1 MAAVLARQIK
11 PGALTCTL
19 LCCEKKQGPVSLGRM
34 LTEAIVKPFPISSA
48 MKILIIEDTITSATV
63 VCSWLS
69 NMGLSALHA
78 KTGEEGLEMFRRE
91 RPDLVLLDIIMPG
104 IDGFEV
110 ARCIRR
116 FEKYH
121 GWWTPIIFLTARA
134 DEKDLQCAIDSGG
147 DDYLVKP
154 VSEVVLK
161 AKINAMRRMAQMRD
175 SLRKTQDKLRK
186 ANDQLQR
193 LSAIDSLT
201 GIANRRCFDAT
212 LLREWRRCSRSTLPL
227 SLLVVDVD
235 LFKLFNDHY
244 GHQMGDECLKV
255 VANTLQERTRR
266 EFDLVARYGG
276 EEFAAILPETDSE
289 GALAV
294 AEDMRA
300 GVAALR
306 VDHAWSTVAPV
317 VTVSIGVASIIP
329 PKDSEAGIPALIKAA
344 DDALYHAKESGRNQ
358 VKQVKGIIRVVGS
371 GAGTGKR
378 LASRQE

>member
-1 MAAVLARQIK
+1 
-11 PGALTCTL
+11 
-19 LCCEKKQGPVSLGRM
+19 
-34 LTEAIVKPFPISSA
+34 
-48 MKILIIEDTITSATV
+48 MKVLIIEDTITSATV
-63 VCSWLS
+63 VCNWLA
-69 NMGLSALHA
+69 NMGVSAMHA
-78 KTGEEGLEMFRRE
+78 KTGEEGLEVFKRE

-116 FEKYH
+116 FERYH

-134 DEKDLQCAIDSGG
+134 DENDLQCAIEAGG
-147 DDYLVKP
+147 DDYLIKP

-161 AKINAMRRMAQMRD
+161 AKINAMCRMAQMRD

-201 GIANRRCFDAT
+201 GIANRRRFDAT
-212 LLREWRRCSRSTLPL
+212 LLREWRRCSRSALPL
-227 SLLVVDVD
+227 SLLVADVD
-235 LFKLFNDHY
+235 LFKQFNDHY

-255 VANTLQERTRR
+255 VAHALQERTRR
-266 EFDLVARYGG
+266 QDDLVARYGG
-276 EEFAAILPETDSE
+276 EEFAAILPETDPE

-294 AEDMRA
+294 AEGMRA
-300 GVAALR
+300 SVVALN
-306 VDHAWSTVAPV
+306 VDHAFSTVAPV

-344 DDALYHAKESGRNQ
+344 DDALFQAKRSGRNQ
-358 VKQVKGIIRVVGS
+358 VKQVKGIIRVVGP
-371 GAGTGKR
+371 GAGLGGR
-378 LASRQE
+378 LSGQE

>member
-1 MAAVLARQIK
+1 
-11 PGALTCTL
+11 
-19 LCCEKKQGPVSLGRM
+19 
-34 LTEAIVKPFPISSA
+34 
-48 MKILIIEDTITSATV
+48 MKVLIIEDTITSATV
-63 VCSWLS
+63 VCNWLT
-69 NMGLSALHA
+69 NMGVSALHA
-78 KTGEEGLEMFRRE
+78 KTGEEGLEVFKQE
-91 RPDLVLLDIIMPG
+91 RPDLILLDIIMPG

-134 DEKDLQCAIDSGG
+134 DENDLQCAIEAGG
-147 DDYLVKP
+147 DDYLIKP

-161 AKINAMRRMAQMRD
+161 AKISAMCRVAQMRD
-175 SLRKTQDKLRK
+175 SLRRTQDKLRK

-201 GIANRRCFDAT
+201 GIANRRRFDAT
-212 LLREWRRCSRSTLPL
+212 LLREWRRCSRSALPL

-235 LFKLFNDHY
+235 LFKQFNDHY

-255 VANTLQERTRR
+255 VAHALQERTRR
-266 EFDLVARYGG
+266 QDDLVARYGG
-276 EEFAAILPETDSE
+276 EEFAAILPETDPE

-300 GVAALR
+300 SIAALE
-306 VDHAWSTVAPV
+306 VEHAFSTVAPV

-329 PKDSEAGIPALIKAA
+329 PKDREAGIPALIKAA
-344 DDALYHAKESGRNQ
+344 DEALFHAKRSGRNQ
-358 VKQVKGIIRVVGS
+358 IKQVKGVIRAVDS
-371 GAGTGKR
+371 SAGLDR
-378 LASRQE
+378 RRSSPE

>member
-1 MAAVLARQIK
+1 
-11 PGALTCTL
+11 
-19 LCCEKKQGPVSLGRM
+19 
-34 LTEAIVKPFPISSA
+34 
-48 MKILIIEDTITSATV
+48 MKVLIIEDTITSATV
-63 VCSWLS
+63 VCSWLT
-69 NMGLSALHA
+69 NMRVLALHA
-78 KTGEEGLEMFRRE
+78 KTGEEGLEIFKQE
-91 RPDLVLLDIIMPG
+91 RPDLILLDIIMPG

-134 DEKDLQCAIDSGG
+134 DENDLQCAIEAGG
-147 DDYLVKP
+147 DDYLIKP

-161 AKINAMRRMAQMRD
+161 AKINAMCRMAQMRD
-175 SLRKTQDKLRK
+175 SLRRTQEKLRR

-201 GIANRRCFDAT
+201 GIANRRRFDAT
-212 LLREWRRCSRSTLPL
+212 LLREWRRCSRSALPL

-255 VANTLQERTRR
+255 VAHTLQERSRR
-266 EFDLVARYGG
+266 QDDLVARYGG
-276 EEFAAILPETDSE
+276 EEFAAILPETDHE

-294 AEDMRA
+294 AEEMRA
-300 GVAALR
+300 GVAALG
-306 VDHAWSTVAPV
+306 VDHAFSTVASV
-317 VTVSIGVASIIP
+317 VTVSIGVASVIP

-344 DDALYHAKESGRNQ
+344 DDALYYAKRSGRNQ
-358 VKQVKGIIRVVGS
+358 VKQVTGVIRVVGS
-371 GAGTGKR
+371 GAGVGGR
-378 LASRQE
+378 IPSQE

>member
-1 MAAVLARQIK
+1 
-11 PGALTCTL
+11 
-19 LCCEKKQGPVSLGRM
+19 
-34 LTEAIVKPFPISSA
+34 
-48 MKILIIEDTITSATV
+48 MKVLIIEDTITSATV
-63 VCSWLS
+63 VCSWLT

-78 KTGEEGLEMFRRE
+78 KTGEEGLEVFRRE
-91 RPDLVLLDIIMPG
+91 RPDLILLDIIMPG

-110 ARCIRR
+110 ARVIRR

-134 DEKDLQCAIDSGG
+134 DENDLQCAIDAGG
-147 DDYLVKP
+147 DDYLIKP

-175 SLRKTQDKLRK
+175 SLRRTQDKLRK

-201 GIANRRCFDAT
+201 GIANRRCFDAA
-212 LLREWRRCSRSTLPL
+212 LLREWRRCSRSALPL
-227 SLLVVDVD
+227 SLLVIDVD

-255 VANTLQERTRR
+255 VAHALQETTGRQD
-266 EFDLVARYGG
+266 DLVARYGG
-276 EEFAAILPETDSE
+276 EEFAAILPETNPE

-300 GVAALR
+300 GVAGLR
-306 VDHAWSTVAPV
+306 IDHAWSTIAPV

-344 DDALYHAKESGRNQ
+344 DDALYNAKESGRNQ
-358 VKQVKGIIRVVGS
+358 VKQVKGVIRVAGL
-371 GAGTGKR
+371 GAGITGR
-378 LASRQE
+378 LVSRRG

>member
-1 MAAVLARQIK
+1 
-11 PGALTCTL
+11 
-19 LCCEKKQGPVSLGRM
+19 
-34 LTEAIVKPFPISSA
+34 
-48 MKILIIEDTITSATV
+48 MKVLIIEDTITSATV
-63 VCSWLS
+63 VCNWLT
-69 NMGLSALHA
+69 NMGLSAMHA
-78 KTGEEGLEMFRRE
+78 KTGEEGLEVFRRE
-91 RPDLVLLDIIMPG
+91 RPDIVLLDIIMPG

-134 DEKDLQCAIDSGG
+134 DENDLQCAIDAGG
-147 DDYLVKP
+147 DDYLIKP

-201 GIANRRCFDAT
+201 GIANRRRFDGT

-227 SLLVVDVD
+227 SLLVADVD

-255 VANTLQERTRR
+255 VAQTLQERTRR
-266 EFDLVARYGG
+266 QDDLVARYGG
-276 EEFAAILPETDSE
+276 EEFAVILPETDPE

-300 GVAALR
+300 GIAALG
-306 VDHAWSTVAPV
+306 VDHAFSTVSPV
-317 VTVSIGVASIIP
+317 VTISIGVASIIP

-344 DDALYHAKESGRNQ
+344 DDALYRAKESGRNQ
-358 VKQVKGIIRVVGS
+358 VKQVKGVIRVVGP
-371 GAGTGKR
+371 GVGFNRR
-378 LASRQE
+378 LATKRE

>member
-1 MAAVLARQIK
+1 
-11 PGALTCTL
+11 
-19 LCCEKKQGPVSLGRM
+19 
-34 LTEAIVKPFPISSA
+34 
-48 MKILIIEDTITSATV
+48 MKVLIIEDTITSATV
-63 VCSWLS
+63 VCRWLI
-69 NMGLSALHA
+69 NMGLSVLHA
-78 KTGEEGLEMFRRE
+78 KTGEEGLEAFRRE
-91 RPDLVLLDIIMPG
+91 RPDLILLDIIMPG

-110 ARCIRR
+110 ARAIRR

-134 DEKDLQCAIDSGG
+134 DENDLQCAIDAGG
-147 DDYLVKP
+147 DDYLIKP

-201 GIANRRCFDAT
+201 GIANRRRFDAT
-212 LLREWRRCSRSTLPL
+212 MLREWRRCSRSALPL
-227 SLLVVDVD
+227 SLLVIDVD

-255 VANTLQERTRR
+255 VAHALQETTRR
-266 EFDLVARYGG
+266 QDDLVARYGG
-276 EEFAAILPETDSE
+276 EEFAAIMPETNLE

-300 GVAALR
+300 GVVGLR
-306 VDHAWSTVAPV
+306 IDHAWSSVAPV

-329 PKDSEAGIPALIKAA
+329 PKDSEAGIPALIRAA

-358 VKQVKGIIRVVGS
+358 VKQVKGVIRVVGV
-371 GAGTGKR
+371 GVGITGR
-378 LASRQE
+378 LVSRRG